1 MRKLLILLF
10 SILVSLSP
18 YAEIDYFCTDLI
30 YTSFNKY
37 TGKYKVT
44 PGLVAGTS
52 YIKFKDDYSAV
63 YVMERFWPCEYMFED
78 SDFNSLICSSN
89 DNFGFNTFTFNKKEK
104 RFLRTSIGSFG
115 YIGSP
120 TISAL
125 HNDYFVGGDCVDG
138 KYPN

>member
-1 MRKLLILLF
+1 MKKLLILLCL
-10 SILVSLSP
+10 ILVSLSP

-30 YTSFNKY
+30 DVGFNKY
-37 TGKYKVT
+37 NDKYLVR

-63 YVMERFWPCEYMFED
+63 YVQERFWPCEYMFED
-78 SDFNSLICSSN
+78 SDLNSLICSSN
-89 DNFGFNTFTFNKKEK
+89 DSFGFSTFAFNIKDK
-104 RFLRTSIGSFG
+104 RFLRTTVGSFG

-120 TISAL
+120 TIATQHS
-125 HNDYFVGGDCVDG
+125 DFFTGGDCVDG

>member
-52 YIKFKDDYSAV
+52 YIKFKDEMFLIFGKESVGLSKEITNNSSDKLYQIPIHSGHIRSLNLANAVSVAV
-63 YVMERFWPCEYMFED
+63 YE
-78 SDFNSLICSSN
+78 
-89 DNFGFNTFTFNKKEK
+89 G
-104 RFLRTSIGSFG
+104 LRQLKLT
-115 YIGSP
+115 
-120 TISAL
+120 
-125 HNDYFVGGDCVDG
+125 
-138 KYPN
+138 